1 MFHARLVYDKKA
13 VCQSRVCDDF
23 QRTVNVD
30 EKGDEHI
37 TFDKVDY
44 KKLQDS
50 LGDCDKWSLRSL
62 VYAGIDPDFGIKTGF
77 NTRLDGVG
85 VLGSA
90 VEQINNEI
98 DSDSKDKVE

>member
-13 VCQSRVCDDF
+13 VCQSRVCPDY

-44 KKLQDS
+44 PKIQESFGSFDN
-50 LGDCDKWSLRSL
+50 WSLRSL
-62 VYAGIDPDFGIKTGF
+62 VAAGIDPDFGIRTGF
-77 NTRLDGVG
+77 GTRLEGVA
-85 VLGSA
+85 A
-90 VEQINNEI
+90 VEGAVKQINDVVVSNNE
-98 DSDSKDKVE
+98 

>member
-1 MFHARLVYDKKA
+1 MFHARLVYDKNA
-13 VCQSRVCDDF
+13 VCQSRVCDDY

-50 LGDCDKWSLRSL
+50 LGDYRKWSLQSL
-62 VYAGIDPDFGIKTGF
+62 VAAGIDPDFGIKTGL
-77 NTRLDGVG
+77 NTRLEGVG
-85 VLGSA
+85 VLETA
-90 VEQINNEI
+90 VSQINSVI
-98 DSDSKDKVE
+98 DSESKSE

>member
-13 VCQSRVCDDF
+13 VCQSRVCDDYV
-23 QRTVNVD
+23 RTINVD

-50 LGDCDKWSLRSL
+50 LGDFEKWSLKSL
-62 VYAGIDPDFGIKTGF
+62 VAAGIDPDFGIKTGYG
-77 NTRLDGVG
+77 TRMEG
-85 VLGSA
+85 LGA
-90 VEQINNEI
+90 VEDSVNKINEVI
-98 DSDSKDKVE
+98 DSVNKGE